1 MPLTLP
7 FIHGTVLVGK
17 APLGRDFGP
26 DRQTLMGEYPSAR
39 HPLKVRDR
47 RFALGQETVLG

>member
-39 HPLKVRDR
+39 HPLKVGDR